1 MRMGQT
7 VRGSAELW
15 GSTASKGQ
23 GGDADPR
30 TSAAFDPACQHR
42 PPRSTVLIACLP
54 RFAPLSLFLQVRT
67 QVLNNDL
74 AAHFKRWYPG
84 FTHHGDPVE
93 LAA

>member
-1 MRMGQT
+1 
-7 VRGSAELW
+7 V
-15 GSTASKGQ
+15 STCPTLGV
-23 GGDADPR
+23 D
-30 TSAAFDPACQHR
+30 QHR
-42 PPRSTVLIACLP
+42 CIRIQSYRYFSFRCLGP
-54 RFAPLSLFLQVRT
+54 ELFLQVRT